1 MKLAALFSAPMFA
14 VLALLFGV
22 VVVMAPVAS
31 PRPSAGVMLTAATC
45 VPEEADSVA
54 GVHLDA
60 QQWDVARTVI
70 EVGKALGVPVR
81 GWVVALTA
89 GMQESGLRPLRY
101 GDRDSL
107 GVFQQR
113 AAWGTPAQRIA
124 PETSARMFYTGGH
137 GGQRGLLDIGG
148 WEQMPVTV
156 AAQAVQVSAYP
167 GAYAKW
173 EPLAT
178 SLIRT
183 LTGTDATCDPSDAS
197 GDDNTGND
205 PSGIGGG
212 GWVLPVGHAH
222 YVLTAGF
229 GECGSRWAHCH
240 TGQDFAVPTGTP
252 ILAAADGVV
261 TFAGWAGP
269 YGNAVHVLHPGG
281 IATWYAHLSGIRT
294 HPGAQVGAGQVIGLS
309 GSTGN
314 TTGPHL
320 HFEVRTHAA
329 TSSSGSPIDPLPWL
343 HTRHAL

>member
-1 MKLAALFSAPMFA
+1 VKLLAVFSAPALA
-14 VLALLFGV
+14 VLAMLFGV
-22 VVVMAPVAS
+22 AVVMAPV
-31 PRPSAGVMLTAATC
+31 RPSPALSLAASGCLPQPGTAA
-45 VPEEADSVA
+45 S

-60 QQWDVARTVI
+60 GQWGVARTVVR
-70 EVGKALGVPVR
+70 VGKDLGVPVR
-81 GWVVALTA
+81 GWVVALAA

-113 AAWGTPAQRIA
+113 AAWGTPAQRINPA
-124 PETSARMFYTGGH
+124 SAARMFYTGGH
-137 GGQRGLLDIGG
+137 AGQRGLLDIPG
-148 WEQMPVTV
+148 WQRMPVAA

-167 GAYAKW
+167 DAYAKW

-178 SLIRT
+178 TIITT
-183 LTGTDATCDPSDAS
+183 LTGVDATCHPSSDGGS
-197 GDDNTGND
+197 NVTGG
-205 PSGIGGG
+205 SG
-212 GWVLPVGHAH
+212 GWVLPVGHAP

-252 ILAAADGVV
+252 ILAAGGGVV

-269 YGNAVHVLHPGG
+269 YGNAVHILHPGG
-281 IATWYAHLSGIRT
+281 IATWYAHLSRIRT
-294 HPGAQVGAGQVIGLS
+294 HRGAAVSAGDLIGLS

-320 HFEVRTHAA
+320 HFEVRVHAT
-329 TSSSGSPIDPLPWL
+329 TSSSSGTPIDPLPWL
-343 HTRHAL
+343 HTQHVL